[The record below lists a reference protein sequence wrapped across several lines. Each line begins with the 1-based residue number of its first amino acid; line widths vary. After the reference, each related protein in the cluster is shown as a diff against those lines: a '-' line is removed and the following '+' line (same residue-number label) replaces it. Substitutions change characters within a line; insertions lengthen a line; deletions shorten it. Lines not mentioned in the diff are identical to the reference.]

1 MLVNTGKTRVVIGR
15 LSILPGEKVPPVALT
30 AEESEAIAAFA
41 HAGIFKEVGS
51 ASKPEPAPVVEA
63 PKPQETPVVEAPVFE
78 EPAVKE
84 GGKGK
89 KGKAD

>member
-1 MLVNTGKTRVVIGR
+1 MLINTGKTRVVIGR

-51 ASKPEPAPVVEA
+51 ASKPEPSPVVEA
-63 PKPQETPVVEAPVFE
+63 ATVVEAPVVE